1 MLRIQKYPETFE
13 RGLSINNKKL
23 RWVASVFFPRVPE
36 LCIFCSAIDL
46 FTDTAAILNSI
57 VLTEKLWAAEG
68 AMAGK
73 FIVYT
78 AFRINFYC
86 LSLIFHNKYYKR
98 YIFPSRY
105 LAVVP
110 MVIEKL
116 LLKVI
121 TPQYSF

>member
-1 MLRIQKYPETFE
+1 MFPLKKEFTENSVLNLYSMVAKIKHKLPSLQC
-13 RGLSINNKKL
+13 LSFIN
-23 RWVASVFFPRVPE
+23 E
-36 LCIFCSAIDL
+36 IDL

-57 VLTEKLWAAEG
+57 VLTEKLWAAKG
-68 AMAGK
+68 AIAGK

-78 AFRINFYC
+78 AFRINFYY

-98 YIFPSRY
+98 YIFLSRY

-121 TPQYSF
+121 TSQYSF